1 MRPFPYWGWGVVF
14 LILVLF
20 ILVLTHTLHFGVSA
34 DVWPTATVA
43 SG

>member
-1 MRPFPYWGWGVVF
+1 MRPFPYWGWGAVI

-20 ILVLTHTLHFGVSA
+20 ILILTHTLHFGVSA
-34 DVWPTATVA
+34 EIWPNGRVT